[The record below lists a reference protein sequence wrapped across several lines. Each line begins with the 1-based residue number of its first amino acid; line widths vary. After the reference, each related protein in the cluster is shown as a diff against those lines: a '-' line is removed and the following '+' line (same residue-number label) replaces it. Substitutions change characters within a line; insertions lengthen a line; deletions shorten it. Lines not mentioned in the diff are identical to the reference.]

1 MQIFYIGT
9 SVMNSINCH
18 ELESSEE
25 LSVQDLFI
33 QSSVFKLKQKGM
45 GCVLGYFRRNAHL
58 NSLMYLGGGRVKFF
72 YWWSLRPFNG
82 QLYLFKHIYSTYS
95 SNAIISLPLSK
106 YVTVLLCQ

>member
-18 ELESSEE
+18 KLESSEE

-45 GCVLGYFRRNAHL
+45 GCVLGYFRRNVHL
-58 NSLMYLGGGRVKFF
+58 NSLMYGGGSIFSTGGPSDLLMDNF
-72 YWWSLRPFNG
+72 TSSNIF
-82 QLYLFKHIYSTYS
+82 TYS